1 MEPTLMLEVAALVAV
16 SFEVIKRFIQHFFS
30 PKNTDFIF
38 RALVVLISF
47 AVAAAYK
54 FYFEGHPEIIKT
66 GTQLAV
72 SAAGIWALVIK
83 LLPTQNKRAVTRY
96 AETQ

>member
-16 SFEVIKRFIQHFFS
+16 SFEVIKRLIQHYFS
-30 PKNTDFIF
+30 PKNTDFVF
-38 RALVVLISF
+38 RALVVAISF
-47 AVAAAYK
+47 GAAAVYK
-54 FYFEGHPEIIKT
+54 FYFEGHPEIVKT

-83 LLPTQNKRAVTRY
+83 LLPAQKKKSNAVLRAH
-96 AETQ
+96 